1 MRSIEGFARGYRSK
15 SIMTGVECV
24 LLSEKVLSW
33 LFREYCLS
41 ASSDGGGNWDWTLA
55 LAVLMADEEIQLSFS
70 P

>member
-1 MRSIEGFARGYRSK
+1 
-15 SIMTGVECV
+15 MTGVECV

-33 LFREYCLS
+33 LFPEYCLS